1 MGQIGKGRGGEG
13 WNQTWRQDAGRQ
25 TRGNTRSNRHT
36 HTPRPQQVQP
46 TEIRPTNIYSPQP
59 SKSQGL
65 PYYLL
70 SLPLWLGLRPP
81 CIQRRIGKASVQVQ
95 ASGQG
100 RGPRR
105 RVGPFRSLQVLVR
118 KHSPSLSW
126 VGQSLRGLGWA
137 FKVLGVPGPEGIPN
151 PVQSTP
157 CPTLIRLIFFLVQP
171 VGTRLLLISR
181 TPLA

>member
-1 MGQIGKGRGGEG
+1 MESNSETRH
-13 WNQTWRQDAGRQ
+13 RQ
-25 TRGNTRSNRHT
+25 TNQREHKIKQT
-36 HTPRPQQVQP
+36 HTPILQRVQP
-46 TEIRPTNIYSPQP
+46 TEIRPTNTYSSQ

-65 PYYLL
+65 PHL
-70 SLPLWLGLRPP
+70 LPLPLRLGLRPP
-81 CIQRRIGKASVQVQ
+81 SVQCRVEKASVQVQ

-137 FKVLGVPGPEGIPN
+137 FKVLGIPGPEGIPN

-157 CPTLIRLIFFLVQP
+157 CPTLLRLIFFLVQP

>member
-1 MGQIGKGRGGEG
+1 MAWPKTPLHTAQDWKGLSSGTGLRTG
-13 WNQTWRQDAGRQ
+13 AG
-25 TRGNTRSNRHT
+25 
-36 HTPRPQQVQP
+36 
-46 TEIRPTNIYSPQP
+46 P
-59 SKSQGL
+59 SKTGGALQEL
-65 PYYLL
+65 
-70 SLPLWLGLRPP
+70 
-81 CIQRRIGKASVQVQ
+81 AS
-95 ASGQG
+95 
-100 RGPRR
+100 
-105 RVGPFRSLQVLVR
+105 FVR